1 MSIPNETER
10 TWCWEC
16 RACMVWCDLALRMPY
31 AEPTVCALGNEYCED
46 WNRVEAEAE
55 EPGDD

>member
-1 MSIPNETER
+1 
-10 TWCWEC
+10 
-16 RACMVWCDLALRMPY
+16 LRMPY